1 MVSHPRISTLAA
13 GKKQVQAFSHISSN
27 LSRHKEYSVLVESA
41 AKKNGKKLSSEL
53 ELELRNGES
62 SGETSG
68 TMRVGPYQ
76 VPGVIEGADEARA
89 AEANPVKEAELGLKD
104 LFSKELWL
112 ITTVLWL
119 AWPIGELSSL
129 LKPF

>member
-1 MVSHPRISTLAA
+1 
-13 GKKQVQAFSHISSN
+13 
-27 LSRHKEYSVLVESA
+27 
-41 AKKNGKKLSSEL
+41 
-53 ELELRNGES
+53 
-62 SGETSG
+62 
-68 TMRVGPYQ
+68 MRVGPYQ
-76 VPGVIEGADEARA
+76 VPGVIEGADEGGA

-129 LKPF
+129 STELLMSPCKKPNLKV